1 MSMSHPVFEHFH
13 LTEYPSRWH
22 TGTVRIKGI
31 DACVCPQMRVCTTIR
46 ARAPITA
53 SIHLRNRYSSKI
65 NILHNF
71 DNFTNDIRMTLIT
84 ARSSCC
90 WKVMFSQACV
100 IHSVHGGVYPSMP
113 FVHHP
118 GIPTWSH
125 PHYGQ
130 QAGGK
135 HPTGM
140 FSCFTYFLS
149 LLCIN
154 KY

>member
-90 WKVMFSQACV
+90 WKVKFSQACV
-100 IHSVHGGVYPSMP
+100 IHSVHGEGGCIPACLSYTTLAYP
-113 FVHHP
+113 P
-118 GIPTWSH
+118 GHTPTTVNKRAVSILLE
-125 PHYGQ
+125 
-130 QAGGK
+130 
-135 HPTGM
+135 
-140 FSCFTYFLS
+140 CFLVLHIS
-149 LLCIN
+149 
-154 KY
+154 